1 MSWTGPSACG
11 SRISGQMGPVQP
23 QPRCRGA
30 GGALPRA
37 GTSSTCAQ
45 LLPAGAGAHPP
56 AGCPCLPAQGDWSP
70 QTGQPPEPP
79 WLGRNRG
86 MGSRGHGV
94 VEPSGEKEQTL
105 PWEGSLPDPPRAG
118 GCGGVSGQ
126 VSGAP
131 DPLHPPGST
140 CRPGLLVWKALHAC
154 RTGKSVPVP
163 EPGPPHAARARGSPQ
178 SAFVPALE
186 RMDWRQP
193 GSSVSRRHR
202 RPRGS
207 GRGKG
212 DRWRDRRMEPTQGW
226 PALAKPAPVPASRLG
241 KTQPLPR
248 STRWR
253 ALRRHPTL
261 PQELPPPPLPPLL
274 LSSSLTRG
282 NFLARH
288 NSSEKFMAHRGGLLA
303 P

>member
-1 MSWTGPSACG
+1 M
-11 SRISGQMGPVQP
+11 
-23 QPRCRGA
+23 
-30 GGALPRA
+30 
-37 GTSSTCAQ
+37 
-45 LLPAGAGAHPP
+45 
-56 AGCPCLPAQGDWSP
+56 
-70 QTGQPPEPP
+70 
-79 WLGRNRG
+79 NRG
-86 MGSRGHGV
+86 MGSRGHSV
-94 VEPSGEKEQTL
+94 VEPFGEKEQTL
-105 PWEGSLPDPPRAG
+105 PWEGSLPDLPRAG

-126 VSGAP
+126 VFRAVWRAP
-131 DPLHPPGST
+131 DPLHPPGNT

-163 EPGPPHAARARGSPQ
+163 EPGPPHPARARGSPQ

-202 RPRGS
+202 RPCGS

-212 DRWRDRRMEPTQGW
+212 DRWRDRRTEPTQGW
-226 PALAKPAPVPASRLG
+226 LGLAKPAPVPARGLG
-241 KTQPLPR
+241 KTQPLPW
-248 STRWR
+248 STRLR
-253 ALRRHPTL
+253 ALWRRPTL
-261 PQELPPPPLPPLL
+261 PQELPPPPLPPLLL

-288 NSSEKFMAHRGGLLA
+288 NSSEKFMAHQGGLLA